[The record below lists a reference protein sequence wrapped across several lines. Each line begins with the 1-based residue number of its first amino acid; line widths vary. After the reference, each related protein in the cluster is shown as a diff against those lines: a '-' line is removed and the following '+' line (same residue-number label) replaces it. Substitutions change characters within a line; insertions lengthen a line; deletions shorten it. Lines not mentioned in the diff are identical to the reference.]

1 MSAQTHTHLA
11 PVEAR
16 PPAGAARYVPIL
28 QWLPQYKAR
37 YLRGDL
43 IASVTVWALLVPEAM
58 AYAAVAGLPV
68 QYGLYAVPLAGLGYM
83 VFGGSRHLWVGPD
96 AAPAAVTAAVVV
108 GVVGASAS
116 SSEYIAAVGMLAVL
130 TGVLFLIFG
139 LLRLGWIAKF
149 FAEPILAGFVFGL
162 GWFIAI
168 GQLVKIAGIPKQSG
182 DSVRKLVETFGH
194 IGSWNWTS
202 VVVGVIALALL
213 FGLAKFVPKIPAA
226 IVVVVL
232 GILAVKLFDLSTKH
246 GVSIVG
252 NVPKGFHFAS
262 WSSLSAHDV
271 YYLIPGAFAV
281 LLVAFSQSVALAKTF
296 AEKYHEPFDANQEL
310 FGYGA
315 ACLGAGGLQG
325 YAATGSLSK
334 SALSQEAGA
343 ETPLNQG
350 ITAILIVV
358 TVLFLTG
365 LFKNLPEAVLGAVII
380 HAVSGAM
387 RPGKLV
393 RLWRANRMEFGLAA
407 LTVFGVLVINIL
419 PGILIGVLGSFFLL
433 IRRLDHPRTTLM
445 GLSPDHHYYTSL
457 DTNGKANGDVNAIPG
472 VLIYGFQ
479 SPLVFTNYEDFSR
492 DLFERIDEASPRPE
506 TVVIDCDAI
515 SETDTTG
522 SGALHDVHA
531 TLERADIH
539 LLLARVHADVL
550 EYLKRDGVLE
560 EFGADAVYPTIGEAV
575 EAAQNGSS
583 TRRKPVPDAH

>member
-1 MSAQTHTHLA
+1 MSTTTHLA

-16 PPAGAARYVPIL
+16 PPSGVARYVPIF
-28 QWLPQYKAR
+28 QWLPKYKAAYFSR
-37 YLRGDL
+37 DL
-43 IASVTVWALLVPEAM
+43 IASLTVWALLVPEAM
-58 AYAAVAGLPV
+58 AYATVAGLPV

-83 VFGGSRHLWVGPD
+83 IFGGSRHLWVGPD
-96 AAPAAVTAAVVV
+96 AAPAAVTATVVV

-116 SSEYIAAVGMLAVL
+116 SSEYIAAVGMLALL
-130 TGVLFLIFG
+130 TGTLFVLFG
-139 LLRLGWIAKF
+139 LLRLGWISKF

-168 GQLVKIAGIPKQSG
+168 GQLSKVVGIHKPPG
-182 DSVRKLVETFGH
+182 DSVRKLVETFTR
-194 IGSWNWTS
+194 IGTWSWPT
-202 VVVGVIALALL
+202 VAVGVTALVVL
-213 FGLAKFVPKIPAA
+213 FAMSKFVPKIPAA

-232 GILAVKLFDLSTKH
+232 GIVAVNLFDLNTKH
-246 GVSIVG
+246 GVKIVG

-262 WSSLSAHDV
+262 WSALSAHDV
-271 YYLIPGAFAV
+271 YLLIPGAFAV

-296 AEKYHEPFDANQEL
+296 AEQYHEPFDANQEL
-310 FGYGA
+310 YGYGA
-315 ACLGAGGLQG
+315 ANLGAGVLQG

-387 RPGKLV
+387 MPGKLE
-393 RLWRANRMEFGLAA
+393 RLWRANRTEFVLAA
-407 LTVFGVLVINIL
+407 VTAAGVLVINIL
-419 PGILIGVLGSFFLL
+419 PGILIGVLASFGLL

-445 GLSPDHHYYTSL
+445 GRSPDRHYYTSL
-457 DTNGKANGDVNAIPG
+457 GDDGKADDGVSAIPG
-472 VLIYGFQ
+472 VLIYSFQ
-479 SPLVFTNYEDFSR
+479 SPLVFTNYEDFTR
-492 DLFERIDEASPRPE
+492 DLLARIDDANPRPK

-522 SGALHDVHA
+522 SGALHDLHD
-531 TLERADIH
+531 TLERAGIR
-539 LLLARVHADVL
+539 LVLARVHADVL
-550 EYLKRDGVLE
+550 EYLKRDGVLKGL
-560 EFGADAVYPTIGEAV
+560 GADAVYPTVGEAV
-575 EAAQNGSS
+575 EAVQNGSA
-583 TRRKPVPDAH
+583 TQREPVPDAH

>member
-1 MSAQTHTHLA
+1 MSAHTHLA

-16 PPAGAARYVPIL
+16 PPAGVARYVPIL

-37 YLRGDL
+37 YFSRDL

-58 AYAAVAGLPV
+58 AYATVAGLPV

-116 SSEYIAAVGMLAVL
+116 SSEYIAAVGMLAIL
-130 TGVLFLIFG
+130 TGVLFLVFG

-168 GQLVKIAGIPKQSG
+168 GQLVKIAGIHKQPG
-182 DSVRKLVETFGH
+182 DSVRKLVETFTH
-194 IGSWNWTS
+194 IGSWNWTD
-202 VVVGVIALALL
+202 VAVGVTALALL
-213 FGLAKFVPKIPAA
+213 FAMAKFVPKIPAA

-246 GVSIVG
+246 GVKIVG
-252 NVPKGFHFAS
+252 NVPKGFHFAA
-262 WSSLSAHDV
+262 WSSLSVHDV
-271 YYLIPGAFAV
+271 YLLIPGAFAV

-310 FGYGA
+310 LGYGA
-315 ACLGAGGLQG
+315 AGIGAGVLQG

-334 SALSQEAGA
+334 SALAQEAGA

-350 ITAILIVV
+350 ITSLLIVV

-393 RLWRANRMEFGLAA
+393 RLWRANRMEFALAA
-407 LTVFGVLVINIL
+407 LTAAGVLAINIL
-419 PGILIGVLGSFFLL
+419 PGILIGVLASFFLL
-433 IRRLDHPRTTLM
+433 IRRLDHPRTGLM
-445 GLSPDHHYYTSL
+445 GRSPDRHYYTSL
-457 DTNGKANGDVNAIPG
+457 DTNGRANEGVSAVPG
-472 VLIYGFQ
+472 VLIYSFQ
-479 SPLVFTNYEDFSR
+479 APLLFTNYEDFSR
-492 DLFERIDEASPRPE
+492 ELFARIDEASPRPK

-522 SGALHDVHA
+522 SGALHDVHD
-531 TLERADIH
+531 TLERADID
-539 LLLARVHADVL
+539 LVLARVHADVL
-550 EYLKRDGVLE
+550 EYLKRDGVLKDL
-560 EFGADAVYPTIGEAV
+560 GSDAVYPTIGEAV
-575 EAAQNGSS
+575 EAVQNGSS
-583 TRRKPVPDAH
+583 TPRKPVPSAR

>member
-1 MSAQTHTHLA
+1 MSTTSHLA

-16 PPAGAARYVPIL
+16 PPSGVARYVPIM

-37 YLRGDL
+37 YFSKDL

-58 AYAAVAGLPV
+58 AYATVAGLPV

-83 VFGGSRHLWVGPD
+83 IFGGSRHLWVGPD
-96 AAPAAVTAAVVV
+96 AAPAAVTAAVVL

-116 SSEYIAAVGMLAVL
+116 SSEYIAAVGMLALL

-194 IGSWNWTS
+194 IGSWSWIT
-202 VVVGVIALALL
+202 VAVGVIALVLL
-213 FGLAKFVPKIPAA
+213 FGMEKFVPKIPAA
-226 IVVVVL
+226 IVVVIL
-232 GILAVKLFDLSTKH
+232 GILAVKYLHLATKH
-246 GVSIVG
+246 GVAIVG

-262 WSSLSAHDV
+262 WSALSAHDV

-310 FGYGA
+310 YGYA
-315 ACLGAGGLQG
+315 AANFGAGALQG

-387 RPGKLV
+387 KPAKLE
-393 RLWRANRMEFGLAA
+393 RLWRANRMEFSLAA

-419 PGILIGVLGSFFLL
+419 PGILIGVLASFFLL

-457 DTNGKANGDVNAIPG
+457 DTDGKANEGVGAIPG

-492 DLFERIDEASPRPE
+492 DLFARIDEANPRPE

-522 SGALHDVHA
+522 SGALHDVHG
-531 TLERADIH
+531 TLERADIR
-539 LLLARVHADVL
+539 LVLARVHADVL
-550 EYLKRDGVLE
+550 EYLKRDGVLADL
-560 EFGADAVYPTIGEAV
+560 GADSLYPTIGEAV
-575 EAAQNGSS
+575 DAVKNGSS
-583 TRRKPVPDAH
+583 TKRTPAPDAH